1 MHSTQN
7 KGKSVVTEWFIKTL
21 KNNIYKQMLSKNVY
35 FNVLD
40 NIVD

>member
-7 KGKSVVTEWFIKTL
+7 KGKSAVTEWFIKTL

-35 FNVLD
+35 FDVLD
-40 NIVD
+40 DIVD